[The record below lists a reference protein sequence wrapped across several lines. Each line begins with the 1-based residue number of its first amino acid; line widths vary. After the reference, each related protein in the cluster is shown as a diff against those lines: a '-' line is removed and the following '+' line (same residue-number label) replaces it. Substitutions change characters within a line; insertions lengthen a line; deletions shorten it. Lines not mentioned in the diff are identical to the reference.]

1 MKRLLAIIPLGIALI
16 IASCNQSPP
25 PGNPKI
31 LEQMSIAWE
40 EALNTKDLETLTL
53 IYESDARIMPPN
65 GKMMRG
71 AEGVRETFGAIMD
84 AGLTGKTT
92 IVEIS
97 MSGGLAHKIGAYE
110 IMDGDTVIDT
120 GKFIETW
127 QTSEDGKWRISNDI
141 WNSDNPPAPP
151 ERPMHAKHHQQGKGM
166 GHPHVMIL
174 HEVEDAERWLAA
186 WRGEDS
192 RHQMFQDNG
201 AAHVHTF
208 QSGDNPNLTGLV
220 ISVKDMAT
228 FHNMLSSDE
237 GQAAAA
243 EDGVI
248 ADSMKVLMEAK

>member
-97 MSGGLAHKIGAYE
+97 
-110 IMDGDTVIDT
+110 V
-120 GKFIETW
+120 
-127 QTSEDGKWRISNDI
+127 
-141 WNSDNPPAPP
+141 
-151 ERPMHAKHHQQGKGM
+151 
-166 GHPHVMIL
+166 
-174 HEVEDAERWLAA
+174 
-186 WRGEDS
+186 S
-192 RHQMFQDNG
+192 RHRHRQ
-201 AAHVHTF
+201 VHR
-208 QSGDNPNLTGLV
+208 DLAN
-220 ISVKDMAT
+220 
-228 FHNMLSSDE
+228 E
-237 GQAAAA
+237 
-243 EDGVI
+243 
-248 ADSMKVLMEAK
+248 